1 MNIGSFMVG
10 VAIAIVAFAFVAKPL
25 FAHEGVRVTQED
37 RRLSKLQANRERL
50 LRSLQELET
59 DFAVG
64 KIAQDDYQEQRA
76 QYVAEGASTLREI
89 DDITGSSEELSQA
102 RDLDAEIE
110 AAVEQ
115 LRIKDSGD
123 RAQFCPVCGNEVRSD
138 DQFCTSCGE
147 SLFVE
152 SSEA

>member
-10 VAIAIVAFAFVAKPL
+10 LAIAIVAFAFVAKPL

-37 RRLSKLQANRERL
+37 RRLSQLQANRERL

-64 KIAQDDYQEQRA
+64 KIGQDDYQEQRA
-76 QYVAEGASTLREI
+76 QYVAEGAATLREI
-89 DDITGSSEELSQA
+89 DEITGTSEELDHA
-102 RDLDAEIE
+102 RDFDAEIE
-110 AAVEQ
+110 AAIGQ
-115 LRIKDSGD
+115 LRTNDAGD
-123 RAQFCPVCGNEVRSD
+123 RAQFCPICGNAVLSD

-147 SLFVE
+147 SLSVE
-152 SSEA
+152 GSEI

>member
-1 MNIGSFMVG
+1 MDIGSFIVG
-10 VAIAIVAFAFVAKPL
+10 LAIAIVAFAFVAKPL
-25 FAHEGVRVTQED
+25 FTHEGVRVTQED
-37 RRLSKLQANRERL
+37 RRLSQLQANRERL

-64 KIAQDDYQEQRA
+64 KITQDDYQEQRA
-76 QYVAEGASTLREI
+76 QYVAEGAATLREI
-89 DDITGSSEELSQA
+89 DEITGSFEELSQA

-115 LRIKDSGD
+115 LRTKDAGD
-123 RAQFCPVCGNEVRSD
+123 RAQFCPSCGNAVLSD

-147 SLFVE
+147 SLSVE
-152 SSEA
+152 NSEI

>member
-10 VAIAIVAFAFVAKPL
+10 LAIAIVAFAFVAKPL

-37 RRLSKLQANRERL
+37 RRLSQLQANRERL

-64 KIAQDDYQEQRA
+64 KITQDDYQEQRA
-76 QYVAEGASTLREI
+76 QYVAEGAATLREI
-89 DDITGSSEELSQA
+89 DDITDSSEELSQA

-110 AAVEQ
+110 AGVEQ
-115 LRIKDSGD
+115 LRTKDAGD
-123 RAQFCPVCGNEVRSD
+123 RAQFCPGCGNAVLSD

-147 SLFVE
+147 SLSVE
-152 SSEA
+152 GSET

>member
-1 MNIGSFMVG
+1 MNIGSCMVG
-10 VAIAIVAFAFVAKPL
+10 LAIAIVAFSFVAKPL
-25 FAHEGVRVTQED
+25 FTHEGVRVTQED

-76 QYVAEGASTLREI
+76 QYVAEGAATLREI

-115 LRIKDSGD
+115 LRSKDSGD
-123 RAQFCPVCGNEVRSD
+123 RAQFCPGCGNPVLIE

-147 SLFVE
+147 SLSVE
-152 SSEA
+152 GSET

>member
-1 MNIGSFMVG
+1 MNIGSFVVG
-10 VAIAIVAFAFVAKPL
+10 LAIAIVAFAFVAKPL

-64 KIAQDDYQEQRA
+64 KISQDDYEEQRA
-76 QYVAEGASTLREI
+76 QYVAEGAATMRAI
-89 DDITGSSEELSQA
+89 DEITGSSEELGQA

-110 AAVEQ
+110 AAVGH
-115 LRIKDSGD
+115 LRSKDAGD
-123 RAQFCPVCGNEVRSD
+123 RAQFCPSCGNAVLSD

-147 SLFVE
+147 SLSME
-152 SSEA
+152 GSHK

>member
-1 MNIGSFMVG
+1 MNIGSFIVG
-10 VAIAIVAFAFVAKPL
+10 LAIAIVAFAFVAKPL

-37 RRLSKLQANRERL
+37 RRLSQLQANRERL

-76 QYVAEGASTLREI
+76 QYVAEGAATLREI
-89 DDITGSSEELSQA
+89 DDITGSSEELNLA
-102 RDLDAEIE
+102 RDLDADIE
-110 AAVEQ
+110 AAVGQ
-115 LRIKDSGD
+115 LRAKDVGE
-123 RAQFCPVCGNEVRSD
+123 RAQFCPACGNVVKLD

-147 SLFVE
+147 SLAAE
-152 SSEA
+152 RA

>member
-10 VAIAIVAFAFVAKPL
+10 LAIAIVAFAFVAKPL

-64 KIAQDDYQEQRA
+64 KIAQDDDQEQRA
-76 QYVAEGASTLREI
+76 QYVAEGAVTLREI

-102 RDLDAEIE
+102 RDLDA
-110 AAVEQ
+110 
-115 LRIKDSGD
+115 D
-123 RAQFCPVCGNEVRSD
+123 RAQFCPVCGNAVHSD

-147 SLFVE
+147 SLSVE

>member
-10 VAIAIVAFAFVAKPL
+10 LAIAIVAFAFVAKPL

-76 QYVAEGASTLREI
+76 QYVAEGAATLREI
-89 DDITGSSEELSQA
+89 DNITGSSEELSQA

-110 AAVEQ
+110 SAVEQ
-115 LRIKDSGD
+115 LRTKDSGD
-123 RAQFCPVCGNEVRSD
+123 RAQFCPVCGNAVHSD

-147 SLFVE
+147 SLSVE

>member
-1 MNIGSFMVG
+1 MNIGSFIVG
-10 VAIAIVAFAFVAKPL
+10 LAIAIVAFAFVAKPL

-37 RRLSKLQANRERL
+37 RRLSQLQANRERL

-59 DFAVG
+59 DFDVG

-76 QYVAEGASTLREI
+76 QYVAEGAVTLREI
-89 DDITGSSEELSQA
+89 DDITGSSEELSLA

-110 AAVEQ
+110 AAVGQ
-115 LRIKDSGD
+115 LRAKDAGE
-123 RAQFCPVCGNEVRSD
+123 RAQFCPGCGNAVQSD

-147 SLFVE
+147 SLSAE
-152 SSEA
+152 GSEI

>member
-10 VAIAIVAFAFVAKPL
+10 LAIAIVAFAFVAKPL

-37 RRLSKLQANRERL
+37 RRLSQLQANRERL

-64 KIAQDDYQEQRA
+64 KIAQDDYEEQRA
-76 QYVAEGASTLREI
+76 LYVAEGAATLREI
-89 DDITGSSEELSQA
+89 DDITGSSEEVSQA

-110 AAVEQ
+110 TAVGQ
-115 LRIKDSGD
+115 LRAKDAGE
-123 RAQFCPVCGNEVRSD
+123 RAQFCPGCGNMVLSD
-138 DQFCTSCGE
+138 DQFCTNCGE
-147 SLFVE
+147 SLSVE
-152 SSEA
+152 GSEI